1 MSNVSKKRL
10 GGALVSLA
18 VPFMLAAPVAAQP
31 SAPEVGN
38 VATTCIIGYVID
50 ISTCQGAV
58 TEGVYEVVEGD
69 VNAGLLEE
77 GVDYVVDLGAEAG
90 SEPGD
95 FPYDIND
102 IAINPLPPLPPAP
115 LAPIPVPGV
124 PYQ

>member
-1 MSNVSKKRL
+1 MSKVSYRRL

-18 VPFMLAAPVAAQP
+18 VPFMLVVPVAAQP

-38 VATTCIIGYVID
+38 VATTCIVGYAID

-69 VNAGLLEE
+69 VNAGLLEQ
-77 GVDYVVDLGAEAG
+77 GVDYVVDVGAEAG
-90 SEPGD
+90 AEPGD

-115 LAPIPVPGV
+115 LLPVLTV

>member
-1 MSNVSKKRL
+1 MSNVSYKRL
-10 GGALVSLA
+10 GGVLVSLA

-38 VATTCIIGYVID
+38 VAVTCIGLVD
-50 ISTCQGAV
+50 DVSTCQGAV
-58 TEGVYEVVEGD
+58 TEGIYEVVEGEVGAD
-69 VNAGLLEE
+69 LAEQGLAYI
-77 GVDYVVDLGAEAG
+77 VDIGAPAG

-102 IAINPLPPLPPAP
+102 IAINPLPPLPPSAVAP
-115 LAPIPVPGV
+115 VLPLV

>member
-1 MSNVSKKRL
+1 MSQVSYKRL

-18 VPFMLAAPVAAQP
+18 VPFMLVAPVAAQP
-31 SAPEVGN
+31 SAPEVGT
-38 VATTCIIGYVID
+38 VATTCIIGHAID

-69 VNAGLLEE
+69 VNAGLAEQ
-77 GVDYVVDLGAEAG
+77 GVAYIVDVGAETG

-115 LAPIPVPGV
+115 LLPLVASE
-124 PYQ
+124 

>member
-1 MSNVSKKRL
+1 MSKVSYRRL

-18 VPFMLAAPVAAQP
+18 VPFMLVAPVAAQP

-38 VATTCIIGYVID
+38 VATTCIIGHAID

-58 TEGVYEVVEGD
+58 TEGVYEVVEGE

-77 GVDYVVDLGAEAG
+77 GVAYVVDVGAEAG
-90 SEPGD
+90 TEPGD

-115 LAPIPVPGV
+115 LVPVVSAV
-124 PYQ
+124 PFQ

>member
-1 MSNVSKKRL
+1 MSKVSYKRL

-38 VATTCIIGYVID
+38 VATTCIIGYAID
-50 ISTCQGAV
+50 VSTCQGAV
-58 TEGVYEVVEGD
+58 TEGIYEVVEGD
-69 VNAGLLEE
+69 VSTDLLEQ
-77 GVDYVVDLGAEAG
+77 GIGYVVDLGAEAG
-90 SEPGD
+90 TEPGD

-115 LAPIPVPGV
+115 LAPVFVGAP
-124 PYQ
+124 

>member
-1 MSNVSKKRL
+1 MSKVSYRRL

-18 VPFMLAAPVAAQP
+18 VPFMLVAPVAAQP

-38 VATTCIIGYVID
+38 VATTCIIGHAID

-58 TEGVYEVVEGD
+58 TEGVYEVVEGE
-69 VNAGLLEE
+69 VNADLLEE
-77 GVDYVVDLGAEAG
+77 GVAYVVDVGAEAG
-90 SEPGD
+90 TEPGD

-115 LAPIPVPGV
+115 LVPVVSAV
-124 PYQ
+124 PFQ

>member
-1 MSNVSKKRL
+1 MSKVSYRRL

-18 VPFMLAAPVAAQP
+18 VPFMLVAPVAAQP

-38 VATTCIIGYVID
+38 VATTCIIGHAID

-69 VNAGLLEE
+69 VNAGLYDE
-77 GVDYVVDLGAEAG
+77 GVDFVVDLGAAAG

-115 LAPIPVPGV
+115 LLPVLTV